1 MFKES
6 KREYPDE
13 GTVDDADRALERDG
27 QTMQLRGEELEARKR
42 FVETGQ
48 VRVGKDAPPILNI
61 RVPHSGHSPSV
72 AGRPFFIVIGLAF
85 SCRAATCTSCNTPSS
100 PPRAPWP
107 CSFPSEKSTP
117 SHDNSLPL
125 RPAARI
131 LRRATVAGAGV
142 SEKTSD
148 ESVAIARSGS
158 RLIRRAYTHSYGCCH
173 PATAGSSRS
182 AAARALSKRT
192 PAFVTALAH

>member
-72 AGRPFFIVIGLAF
+72 AGRPFFIVIGLA
-85 SCRAATCTSCNTPSS
+85 
-100 PPRAPWP
+100 
-107 CSFPSEKSTP
+107 SFM
-117 SHDNSLPL
+117 
-125 RPAARI
+125 
-131 LRRATVAGAGV
+131 
-142 SEKTSD
+142 
-148 ESVAIARSGS
+148 S
-158 RLIRRAYTHSYGCCH
+158 RCVLHFMQY
-173 PATAGSSRS
+173 
-182 AAARALSKRT
+182 
-192 PAFVTALAH
+192 AFVTAAGALAIPSLREI